1 MRFRQKPDMLIWVLL
16 GIIALMA
23 AWKWECHEYDRDLER
38 DFTRETGKTYK
49 EISNERRA
57 SQSNTQ

>member
-1 MRFRQKPDMLIWVLL
+1 MLIWVLL